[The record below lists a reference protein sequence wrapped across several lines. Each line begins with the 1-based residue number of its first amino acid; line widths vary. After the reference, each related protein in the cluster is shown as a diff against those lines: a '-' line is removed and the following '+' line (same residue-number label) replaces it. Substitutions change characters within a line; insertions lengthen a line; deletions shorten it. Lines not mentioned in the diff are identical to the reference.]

1 MANISDTYGEIQ
13 LNVDDCSLDNYIK
26 AKRIIKAAWS
36 KLADMQTDAF
46 FPKWMDEKEGFYAV
60 ESKFWAH
67 GDETFSN
74 SMEEFGREAGS
85 VITDEEE
92 KILEEIDFSITCEF
106 ADYVDGSCFY
116 IARKSVSHKA
126 GTPLEASVCT
136 EHERRDVAVTASNL
150 MTNGIFHYGE
160 VMDLTFPQEE
170 AMEWFVKWDP
180 EDEADIRAAFEDKH
194 SYEQLRND
202 YNEEIFIMEDAMEVD
217 WKHYTEIANEHQK
230 MVREMREER
239 DR

>member
-1 MANISDTYGEIQ
+1 MANMSDTCGVIQ
-13 LNVDDCSLDNYIK
+13 LKVDGCSLDSYIK

-46 FPKWMDEKEGFYAV
+46 FPKWMDEKEGYYAV

-74 SMEEFGREAGS
+74 SMEEFGGEAGS
-85 VITDEEE
+85 VITDEEK
-92 KILEEIDFSITCEF
+92 KILEKIDFSITCEF
-106 ADYVDGSCFY
+106 ADYVDDSCFY

-136 EHERRDVAVTASNL
+136 EHERRNVAVTASNL
-150 MTNGIFHYGE
+150 MTNGIFHHGE

-170 AMEWFVKWDP
+170 AMEWFVEWDP

-194 SYEQLRND
+194 SYEQLCND
-202 YNEEIFIMEDAMEVD
+202 HNEEIFIMEDAMEVD
-217 WKHYTEIANEHQK
+217 WKHYAEIANEHQK
-230 MVREMREER
+230 MVRKMREER